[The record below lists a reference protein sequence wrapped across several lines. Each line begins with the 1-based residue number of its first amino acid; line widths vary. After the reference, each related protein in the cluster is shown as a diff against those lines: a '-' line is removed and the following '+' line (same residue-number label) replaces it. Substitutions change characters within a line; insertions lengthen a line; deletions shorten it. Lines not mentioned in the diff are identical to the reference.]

1 MTSLRWVEVGAI
13 SDQIRDTKRH
23 RIQAATRVM
32 YVDFLD
38 DDWDDERAL
47 PLTGVAATVEDVEI
61 G

>member
-1 MTSLRWVEVGAI
+1 
-13 SDQIRDTKRH
+13 
-23 RIQAATRVM
+23 M

-47 PLTGVAATVEDVEI
+47 PLTVVAATVEDVEI